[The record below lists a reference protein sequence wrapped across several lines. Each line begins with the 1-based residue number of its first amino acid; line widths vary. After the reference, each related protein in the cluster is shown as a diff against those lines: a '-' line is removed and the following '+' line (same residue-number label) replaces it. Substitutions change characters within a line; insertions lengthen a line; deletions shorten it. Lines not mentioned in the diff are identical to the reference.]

1 MITTLLLNK
10 ARKNWIARNTVSD
23 NQREQ
28 DILGMLKTVKHSCV
42 TLRAK
47 LYADLDTIRER
58 MASKCI

>member
-1 MITTLLLNK
+1 MLTALLLNK
-10 ARKNWIARNTVSD
+10 ARKNWIAKNAISD
-23 NQREQ
+23 AQREQ

-58 MASKCI
+58 MSN